1 MNPQDN
7 KAIDAVFS
15 TFHQTMTMTTGQ
27 ARQIKSVE
35 AWLPRYLHPA
45 PDGGVFAALNNFGFL
60 IGRTLPTKIR
70 PEWAIPHDALNLAG
84 LEKEDGGYYDLFRP
98 NGEPWSDESS
108 RKSYLGK
115 LVSVF
120 GIPHSAV
127 TMARPQHRAGVF
139 AE

>member
-1 MNPQDN
+1 MNLQDN
-7 KAIDAVFS
+7 KAITRVFS
-15 TFHQTMTMTTGQ
+15 TFHQVMTMTSGQ
-27 ARQIKSVE
+27 ARQIKAVE
-35 AWLPRYLHPA
+35 AWLPRYLYPS
-45 PDGGVFAALNNFGFL
+45 PDGYFAALNNFGFL

-70 PEWAIPHDALNLAG
+70 PEWAIPNDALNLAG
-84 LEKEDGGYYDLFRP
+84 LEKEEGGYYDLFRP

-115 LVSVF
+115 LTRVF